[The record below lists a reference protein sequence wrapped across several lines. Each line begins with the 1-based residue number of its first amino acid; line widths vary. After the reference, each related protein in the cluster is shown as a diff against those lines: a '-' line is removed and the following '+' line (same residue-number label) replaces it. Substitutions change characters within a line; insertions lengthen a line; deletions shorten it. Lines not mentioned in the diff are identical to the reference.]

1 MDSTTSPAVAVV
13 RRSPTPKLYVPAIG
27 PKLRVLLFVVF
38 ATFAILGASGAYLT
52 AVTAFNWYRAP
63 QSYTTAFTLW
73 VFLAHVAIGMIGTLP
88 FLVFSGIHLASSW
101 RRPNKRAVRLGVA
114 LLVASLA
121 VVVTGFALVQLD
133 GLPQLPTGTT
143 GRSLAYWLHVAIPF
157 AAVWLYV
164 LHRRAGPA
172 IKWRLAKGWGL
183 GVAVFTA
190 GMVLMHSQDPHAWFR
205 EGPKEGAQYFE
216 PSLARTADGK
226 FISEDVLMMDSYC
239 VRCHA
244 DTANDHFHSSHK
256 FSSFNNPA
264 YLFSVRQTRKVALE
278 RDGDMKASRW
288 CAGCHDPVPFYS
300 GAFDNPNFDDVNDK
314 TAHAGITCTACHAI
328 THVNGTI
335 GNAAYTIEE
344 PAHYPFAQSENRMLQ
359 WANNQVVKAKPD
371 FHKQTFLKPF
381 HKTAEFC
388 ATCHK
393 VSLPTELN
401 HYKEFLRGQNHYD
414 PFLLSGVS
422 GGSARAF
429 YYPPQGKENCASCH
443 MPLAPSSDFGAKDF
457 DKSGERK
464 VHSHRF
470 PAANTGLFELLK
482 REERYRQNEAGFQ
495 QTIDVHTDYLK
506 GKAADGSDKK
516 LRIDIFGVK
525 PGGSTDP
532 AALIAPLRPQLPALE
547 PGKSYLVEVVV
558 RTLGVGH
565 AFSQGTVDSN
575 EIWVDFQAMAGGK
588 EIARNG
594 AIAGPNDT
602 GKVDEWSHFINV
614 LMLDREGNRINRR
627 NPQDIFTPLY
637 DKQIPPGAAAVL
649 HYRVDVPADA
659 TGPVELTARVRYRKF
674 DDEYMR
680 LVYPDREPP
689 RLPVVDI
696 CDDKVTLP
704 LVNGPAVS
712 AQTSPV
718 KPAWQRWNDYGIG
731 CLLEGGGNTK
741 RGHFRQAEDAFGKLL
756 TLGEKDAVPH
766 GHVNLARVFIEEGRL
781 DEAAKSLEAAGKCDP
796 PAPWWTRAWFT
807 AQVNSETATRKEH
820 VDDAIADLERIVDPD
835 SQPRDRGFNFTK
847 DYVVWNRL
855 ANRLFKRAQ
864 FEAPGSPEQLS
875 FISRA
880 IVAAGRVLD
889 LDAEDVEAHDLMK
902 QCFARLSTE
911 VPRPTTNTTVHVL
924 AFGLTAV
931 DAAQPKDKRSAAAR
945 EFAAEFASSMGQKLP
960 AIREL
965 AAKLREAYLKEPDP
979 TLHAALA
986 SALAAL
992 HETAHAIFKPDELAR
1007 SNATRIYR
1015 EHNPAANY
1023 AARDRVLYPTTPGH
1037 RAAIRTTGNLPA
1049 PK

>member
-1 MDSTTSPAVAVV
+1 VIV
-13 RRSPTPKLYVPAIG
+13 RRTAAPKVYVPAIG
-27 PKLRVLLFVVF
+27 PVLRILLYVVF
-38 ATFAILGASGAYLT
+38 AIFAILGATGVYLA
-52 AVTAFNWYRAP
+52 AVTAFNWYEAP

-73 VFLAHVAIGMIGTLP
+73 IFLAHIAIGVIGTLP
-88 FLVFSGIHLASSW
+88 FLVFSGIHLATAW
-101 RRPNKRAVRLGVA
+101 KRPNRLAVRLGVV
-114 LLVASLA
+114 LLLASLA
-121 VVVTGFALVQLD
+121 IILTGFALVQLD
-133 GLPQLPTGTT
+133 GLPQLPTGTNE
-143 GRSLAYWLHVAIPF
+143 RSVIYWLHVVVPF
-157 AAVWLYV
+157 VAVWLYV
-164 LHRRAGPA
+164 LHRRAGPP
-172 IKWRLAKGWGL
+172 IKWRLAKGWSI
-183 GVAVFTA
+183 GVGAFTA
-190 GMVLMHSQDPHAWFR
+190 VMVLMHSQDPQAWFR

-226 FISEDVLMMDSYC
+226 FISEDVLMMDDYC
-239 VRCHA
+239 KRCHA

-264 YLFSVRQTRKVALE
+264 YLFSVRQTREVAQK
-278 RDGDMKASRW
+278 RDGNVKASRW

-314 TAHAGITCTACHAI
+314 TAHAGITCTSCHAI

-344 PAHYPFAQSENRMLQ
+344 PAHYPFAQSKDPFLQ
-359 WANNQVVKAKPD
+359 WTNNQVVKAKPD

-429 YYPPQGKENCASCH
+429 YYPPQGKENCAQCH
-443 MPLAPSSDFGAKDF
+443 MPLQPSSDFGAKDF

-482 REERYRQNEAGFQ
+482 KEDRYHQNEEGFQ
-495 QTIDVHTDYLK
+495 KTIDMHTGYLQ

-516 LRIDIFGVK
+516 LRIDIFGLK
-525 PGGSTDP
+525 PGGTTDP
-532 AALIAPLRPQLPALE
+532 ATLIAPLRPQLPPLE
-547 PGKSYLVEVVV
+547 PGKSYVVEVVI

-575 EIWVDFQAMAGGK
+575 EIWVDFQATAGGV

-594 AIAGPNDT
+594 AMAGPNDT

-649 HYRVDVPADA
+649 HYRVDVPSNV
-659 TGPVELTARVRYRKF
+659 TGPVELSARVRYRKF

-680 LVYPDREPP
+680 LVYPGKEPP
-689 RLPVVDI
+689 KLPVIDM
-696 CDDKVTLP
+696 CEDKLTLP
-704 LVNGPAVS
+704 LGKNQTVP
-712 AQTSPV
+712 AQTSPI

-731 CLLEGGGNTK
+731 CLLEGGTTAK

-766 GHVNLARVFIEEGRL
+766 GHVNLARVYLEEGRL
-781 DEAAKSLEAAGKCDP
+781 EEAAKALDAAGKCDP
-796 PAPWWTRAWFT
+796 PAPWWTLAWFT

-864 FEAPGSPEQLS
+864 FETPGSKEQLS
-875 FISRA
+875 YLARA

-889 LDAEDVEAHDLMK
+889 LEAEDVEAHDLLK

-911 VPRPTTNTTVHVL
+911 PPRPSTRKATELL
-924 AFGLTAV
+924 AFGITAT
-931 DAAQPKDKRSAAAR
+931 DTKKPNDKRIEDAHT
-945 EFAAEFASSMGQKLP
+945 FAAEFSSAEGQKLP
-960 AIREL
+960 VIREL
-965 AAKLREAYLKEPDP
+965 APRLRDAYLKEHDAKVQ
-979 TLHAALA
+979 TALA

-1015 EHNPAANY
+1015 ESHPAANY
-1023 AARDRVLYPTTPGH
+1023 AARDRVVYPTTPTQKD
-1037 RAAIRTTGNLPA
+1037 AIQKTGNLPD
-1049 PK
+1049 PR